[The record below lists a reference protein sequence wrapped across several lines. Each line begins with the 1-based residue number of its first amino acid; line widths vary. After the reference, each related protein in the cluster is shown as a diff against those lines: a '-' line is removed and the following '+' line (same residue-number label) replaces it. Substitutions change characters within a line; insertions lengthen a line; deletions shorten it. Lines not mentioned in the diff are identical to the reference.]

1 MFAKIASRSEE
12 THIDPPTA
20 AARFGDPLAEK
31 TSWLPLKPGGANFK
45 TNILKE
51 IHPGRL
57 EFRASGGMKIF
68 SGIFAVIGIS
78 VLAVKLAKFPPH
90 PHKEDWFLLAFGALF
105 ALVGLGML
113 FFGSIPAVFDKHH
126 GYYAKTLKK
135 PEGIADISA
144 MKNHTKLNRIHAIQ
158 LISEFCSGDKSRY
171 YSYELNLVLEDG
183 SRLNVIDHGNVEA
196 IRADAQKLAA
206 FLGKP
211 LWDAI

>member
-1 MFAKIASRSEE
+1 MFAKLASK
-12 THIDPPTA
+12 TDKPLIDPSSA
-20 AARFGDPLAEK
+20 AAKFGDPLAEK

-113 FFGSIPAVFDKHH
+113 FFGSIPA
-126 GYYAKTLKK
+126 
-135 PEGIADISA
+135 

-196 IRADAQKLAA
+196 VRADAKKLAG